1 MNNNGNHG
9 NKFFEGFIWGA
20 IIGGGVVFL
29 MGTKKGKKLLK
40 AITQEGVGN
49 LADIIDEGMDEDD
62 YEEEEEIEKTQGNGI
77 SEKKEIVRP
86 ARNASAS
93 VAGGEEKPSVR
104 KRFFR
109 RKSS

>member
-20 IIGGGVVFL
+20 IIGGAIVFL

-49 LADIIDEGMDEDD
+49 LADIIDEGIDEDEFED
-62 YEEEEEIEKTQGNGI
+62 EVIEKPSGNGV
-77 SEKKEIVRP
+77 STDKIVR
-86 ARNASAS
+86 
-93 VAGGEEKPSVR
+93 EEKPSVR

>member
-20 IIGGGVVFL
+20 IIGGAIVFL

-40 AITQEGVGN
+40 AITQEGVGS
-49 LADIIDEGMDEDD
+49 LADIIDEGMDEDEFED
-62 YEEEEEIEKTQGNGI
+62 EEIEKSSGNGTTD
-77 SEKKEIVRP
+77 KIVK
-86 ARNASAS
+86 
-93 VAGGEEKPSVR
+93 EEKPSVR

-109 RKSS
+109 RRSS

>member
-20 IIGGGVVFL
+20 IIGGAIVFL

-40 AITQEGVGN
+40 AIADEGVGN
-49 LADIIDEGMDEDD
+49 FADILDEGIDENEPD
-62 YEEEEEIEKTQGNGI
+62 EEELEETSGNGLA
-77 SEKKEIVRP
+77 EDKKIQEP
-86 ARNASAS
+86 KSS
-93 VAGGEEKPSVR
+93 PR

-109 RKSS
+109 RRS

>member
-20 IIGGGVVFL
+20 IIGGAIVFL

-40 AITQEGVGN
+40 AIADEGVGN
-49 LADIIDEGMDEDD
+49 LADIIDEGIDEDELD
-62 YEEEEEIEKTQGNGI
+62 EEELEESSPNGL
-77 SEKKEIVRP
+77 SEEKKVKP
-86 ARNASAS
+86 ARNSSAS
-93 VAGGEEKPSVR
+93 VAGGEPKSPAR

-109 RKSS
+109 RKSP

>member
-20 IIGGGVVFL
+20 IIGGAIVFL

-49 LADIIDEGMDEDD
+49 LADIIDEGIDEDELD
-62 YEEEEEIEKTQGNGI
+62 EEELEESSSNEA
-77 SEKKEIVRP
+77 SEEKKENGSKHAP
-86 ARNASAS
+86 
-93 VAGGEEKPSVR
+93 R